1 MLQKIRDRISGWIA
15 ALFLGAIAVVFIF
28 WGIRFENSATSAAA
42 RVNGESVSL
51 EQVRRAWQQR
61 QTELQ
66 RDSRDELPAEL
77 VRSEQRSLLD
87 DFIRRELLRQRTDEL
102 GYRIGDQ
109 KLVATLSSIPALQVD
124 GQFSRDRY
132 AALLRQQGRTEAAFE
147 ADLRDDLQ
155 IGELQR
161 GIAISSFATTSE
173 LRRRIELEGE
183 QRDVDFA
190 VVPAAKFASQ
200 ATVAAEDVERW
211 YGENKARYMTPET
224 VSLQYLQLDLD
235 EVAAGVEVTEE
246 ALRKHY
252 DEVAHE
258 RFVEAEQRR
267 ASHILVETGDD
278 EAATRT
284 RAEQLLARAR
294 AGEDFAALAREN
306 SDDAGSK
313 SQGGDLGWSTREAF
327 VAPFAEA
334 LFALTPGELSGPVR
348 TQFGYHIIRL
358 DEVRPG
364 KQRGFDEVRTELE
377 AEFRREQAQALY
389 YERSQELADESFA
402 ALTELETVA
411 QKLGLPLRTVA
422 TYTRAGGGP
431 FGAERKLLEAVF
443 SSEVLVERQNSA
455 PISLGEESVVVLR
468 VTAHEEPRQQPL
480 GDVRADI
487 EADLQ
492 AQAAQQAAT
501 AAADAMIA
509 RLAGGAAWNDVVAG
523 QGLTAAGQVTVDR
536 RNAEL
541 PPELLQGAFL
551 APPPADGRPS
561 AGKAALPGG
570 DLVLFVVNARRPGS
584 TQSPEGAALLGEQM
598 RATAG
603 RAAAAEFAA
612 YVGEVER
619 SARIKRNEKAFE

>member
-42 RVNGESVSL
+42 RVNGESVPL
-51 EQVRRAWQQR
+51 EEVRRAWQQR

-66 RDSRDELPAEL
+66 RDARDELPAEL

-87 DFIRRELLRQRTDEL
+87 DFVRRELLRQRTDEL

-161 GIAISSFATTSE
+161 GIAMSSFATPSE

-211 YGENKARYMTPET
+211 YEENKARYMTPET

-235 EVAAGVEVTEE
+235 EIAAGVEVTEE
-246 ALRKHY
+246 ALHKYY

-258 RFVEAEQRR
+258 RFVETEQRR
-267 ASHILVETGDD
+267 ASHILIETGDD
-278 EAATRT
+278 DAAART

-294 AGEDFAALAREN
+294 AGEDLAALAREN

-313 SQGGDLGWSTREAF
+313 AQGGDLGWSTREAF

-334 LFALTPGELSGPVR
+334 LFALAPGELAGPVR
-348 TQFGYHIIRL
+348 TQFGYHLIRL

-364 KQRGFDEVRTELE
+364 KQRAFDEVRTELE
-377 AEFRREQAQALY
+377 AEFRHEQAQALF

-402 ALTELETVA
+402 ALTELETAA

-431 FGAERKLLEAVF
+431 FGAEREVLEAVF
-443 SSEVLVERQNSA
+443 SNEVLVERQNSA
-455 PISLGEESVVVLR
+455 PISLGDESVVVLR
-468 VTAHEEPRQQPL
+468 VTAHEEPRQQL
-480 GDVRADI
+480 LADVRSDI
-487 EADLQ
+487 EADLR
-492 AQAAQQAAT
+492 ARAAQQAAT
-501 AAADAMIA
+501 AAAEAMIA

-523 QGLTAAGQVTVDR
+523 QGLTAAGQVTVER
-536 RNAEL
+536 RNAEF
-541 PPELLQGAFL
+541 PPELLQAVFL
-551 APPPADGRPS
+551 APAPADGRPS

-570 DLVLFVVNARRPGS
+570 DLVVFVVNARRPGA
-584 TQSPEGAALLGEQM
+584 TQSPEGAAPLGEQM